1 MKVLNIITGGL
12 NADGITNAWLTFAE
26 ELKSNKSYDDVVID
40 FAKIEGLSNDT
51 VTQRFHQLGIST
63 PKLPARLNAPLK
75 YFRSLTKLLKHGKY
89 DIIHANG
96 SSSLLF
102 IEMFAGLCA
111 RTPVRIAHSRNTTCS
126 YKLLH
131 YLLKIPFYLS
141 CNGRLSCGLDAGKWL
156 FGAQKFTILKNG
168 KNFSKFKFDDKIREK
183 KRNELQLSNTLA
195 IGHVG
200 KFNTQKN
207 HKFLI
212 EIFKELHQLNPNT
225 KLFLIGDGELQHDIE
240 ELVKKYNLHN
250 CVKFTGAITNIPE
263 FLNAMDIM
271 VFPSLF
277 EGLPNVVLEWQ
288 AMGLPCL
295 ISDTITR
302 ECAPSS
308 LVEFKGLDKSPY
320 EWIISINNLSKYNNR
335 KTQSQE
341 GIKALKDSKFDIKD
355 STHILIDTYKTLLS
369 KKTNRFR

>member
-1 MKVLNIITGGL
+1 M
-12 NADGITNAWLTFAE
+12 
-26 ELKSNKSYDDVVID
+26 
-40 FAKIEGLSNDT
+40 
-51 VTQRFHQLGIST
+51 
-63 PKLPARLNAPLK
+63 
-75 YFRSLTKLLKHGKY
+75 
-89 DIIHANG
+89 
-96 SSSLLF
+96 
-102 IEMFAGLCA
+102 
-111 RTPVRIAHSRNTTCS
+111 
-126 YKLLH
+126 
-131 YLLKIPFYLS
+131 
-141 CNGRLSCGLDAGKWL
+141 
-156 FGAQKFTILKNG
+156 
-168 KNFSKFKFDDKIREK
+168 
-183 KRNELQLSNTLA
+183 
-195 IGHVG
+195 
-200 KFNTQKN
+200 
-207 HKFLI
+207 
-212 EIFKELHQLNPNT
+212 
-225 KLFLIGDGELQHDIE
+225 
-240 ELVKKYNLHN
+240 KKYNLHN